1 MAPALAPALVGVVR
15 WHDASGVPGR
25 GSLMAIPPLP
35 ECLPLWSLRFVELG
49 ILQWTV
55 NSFHGWFL
63 IGFYFLQFETVWAEY
78 GRLTPLRGQHD
89 ETFPLKT
96 CRLQCR
102 SVAGQSCIPLVWLCI
117 SQHTKRLPC
126 LVWRLQGD
134 QVGFGITVVP
144 LRVDISWS
152 FFAEVEPIESIWWF
166 CTRLKSSDLT
176 KFLLLLDFCEIS
188 TCSKVRVPT
197 NLTLMPGCQS
207 CRTCTASL
215 MLLGS

>member
-1 MAPALAPALVGVVR
+1 MEGWHHCEGNMMKRSHPKPAG
-15 WHDASGVPGR
+15 
-25 GSLMAIPPLP
+25 
-35 ECLPLWSLRFVELG
+35 C
-49 ILQWTV
+49 
-55 NSFHGWFL
+55 
-63 IGFYFLQFETVWAEY
+63 
-78 GRLTPLRGQHD
+78 
-89 ETFPLKT
+89 
-96 CRLQCR
+96 
-102 SVAGQSCIPLVWLCI
+102 SVAGQSCIPLVWLK
-117 SQHTKRLPC
+117 HTKRLPC

-166 CTRLKSSDLT
+166 CTRLKSRDLT

-197 NLTLMPGCQS
+197 NLTWMPGCQS

-215 MLLGS
+215 TLLDHSLHHGQSRHRGHASISSLDKP